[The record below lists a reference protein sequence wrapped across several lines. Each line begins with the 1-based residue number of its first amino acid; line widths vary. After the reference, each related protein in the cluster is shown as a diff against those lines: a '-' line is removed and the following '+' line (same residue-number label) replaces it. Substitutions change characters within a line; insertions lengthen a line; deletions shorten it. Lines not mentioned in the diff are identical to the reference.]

1 MTIAAIRKQVKK
13 SIDAA
18 DDTTVKM
25 IQAMLEVQKA
35 EQVAVLENRFLEME
49 QGKGITLTI
58 GQLEERARASFKKRV
73 KAVK

>member
-35 EQVAVLENRFLEME
+35 EQVTELEHRFLEME